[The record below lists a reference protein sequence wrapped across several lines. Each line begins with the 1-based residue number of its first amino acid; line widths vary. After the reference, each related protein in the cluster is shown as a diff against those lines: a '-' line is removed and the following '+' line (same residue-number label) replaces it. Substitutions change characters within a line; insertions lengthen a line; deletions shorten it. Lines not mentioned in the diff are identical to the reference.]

1 MMENAKRFVPG
12 ILLLLLLSLNLGC
25 SSDDDEM
32 DYRFVS
38 LPIVAADL
46 PVSFQLNETYDIGVT
61 YVLSNSCSALEGF
74 DVIAEDQTVRRVV
87 AIGTEEL
94 NSECTGA
101 IQELETSF
109 RFICLYSDTYLFRFY
124 SGMNE
129 EGEPQYIEYEVPVNN

>member
-1 MMENAKRFVPG
+1 MEYAKRFVPG
-12 ILLLLLLSLNLGC
+12 IFLLLALSLNLSC

-38 LPIVAADL
+38 LPIVEADL
-46 PVSFQLNETYDIGVT
+46 PVSFQLNETYEIGVT
-61 YVLSNSCSALEGF
+61 YVLPNSCSALEGF

-94 NSECTGA
+94 NGTCTTE
-101 IQELETSF
+101 IRELETSF